1 MSNVTIS
8 SILTL
13 VNNNGT
19 NVASSLDIARVLGK
33 RHDNVLRDIREV
45 KANLTPHGLSS
56 ESHCPDLDRETFS
69 PELATYTNSRGRIY
83 EMYYLNKVDAMTLAT
98 RYDDSLRHA
107 LVREWDLFEKGLE
120 GVRSARTLEDAK
132 MIAEACFTYRDLLRQ
147 NHPALTSLISEKEAT
162 LNCGHGDYPHIHL
175 HRLAVKVALG
185 TNPSTVRRET
195 GMSPRDWLVDT
206 SDFSGISKLSN
217 TLAQIELMVK
227 MNMSYKSIKE
237 MLITA

>member
-33 RHDNVLRDIREV
+33 RHDNVVRDIRKIIEDHSS
-45 KANLTPHGLSS
+45 NLR
-56 ESHCPDLDRETFS
+56 DAQFS
-69 PELATYTNSRGRIY
+69 PELTTYTNSNNR
-83 EMYYLNKVDAMTLAT
+83 EFSMYYLNKNDAMTLASGYSST
-98 RYDDSLRHA
+98 LRSS

-237 MLITA
+237 MLIAA

>member
-19 NVASSLDIARVLGK
+19 NVASSRDIARVLGK
-33 RHDNVLRDIREV
+33 RHDNVIRSIRSIIKSHQEV
-45 KANLTPHGLSS
+45 SSDLSS
-56 ESHCPDLDRETFS
+56 PTFS
-69 PELATYTNSRGRIY
+69 PEQATYTDASNRQSV
-83 EMYYLNKVDAMTLAT
+83 MFYLNKNDSMTLAT
-98 RYDDSLRHA
+98 GYSSTLRSS

-147 NHPALTSLISEKEAT
+147 NHPALTSLISEKEST

-237 MLITA
+237 MLIAA

>member
-13 VNNNGT
+13 VNSNGT

-33 RHDNVLRDIREV
+33 QHKHVLRDIREV
-45 KANLTPHGLSS
+45 KANLTVQLVDHASFDPELSS
-56 ESHCPDLDRETFS
+56 HVVNGREFS
-69 PELATYTNSRGRIY
+69 
-83 EMYYLNKVDAMTLAT
+83 MYYLNRVEALTLVS
-98 RYDDSLRHA
+98 RYDESLRHT

-237 MLITA
+237 MLIAA

>member
-19 NVASSLDIARVLGK
+19 NVASSLDIARVLGQ
-33 RHDNVLRDIREV
+33 RHDNVVNKIEGII
-45 KANLTPHGLSS
+45 KSHSS
-56 ESHCPDLDRETFS
+56 APGVNFN
-69 PELATYTNSRGRIY
+69 PELTTYTNSRGRVY
-83 EMYYLNKVDAMTLAT
+83 SMYYLNKNDAMTLAT
-98 RYDDSLRHA
+98 GYSSTLRSSI
-107 LVREWDLFEKGLE
+107 VREWDLFEKGLE

-237 MLITA
+237 MLIAA

>member
-33 RHDNVLRDIREV
+33 RHDHVLRDIRKIIEDHSP
-45 KANLTPHGLSS
+45 NLGNAQ
-56 ESHCPDLDRETFS
+56 FS
-69 PELATYTNSRGRIY
+69 PELATYTNNNNREFS
-83 EMYYLNKVDAMTLAT
+83 MYYLNKNDAMTLASGYSST
-98 RYDDSLRHA
+98 LRSS

-237 MLITA
+237 MLIAA

>member
-33 RHDNVLRDIREV
+33 AHMHVLRDIREV
-45 KANLTPHGLSS
+45 KSNLTIQS
-56 ESHCPDLDRETFS
+56 LDSETFS
-69 PELATYTNSRGRIY
+69 PELTTYTNSRGRVY
-83 EMYYLNKVDAMTLAT
+83 EMYYLNRVEALTLVS
-98 RYDDSLRHA
+98 RYDESLRHA

-237 MLITA
+237 MLIAA

>member
-33 RHDNVLRDIREV
+33 THKNVLRDIRIIIED
-45 KANLTPHGLSS
+45 HGSDLS
-56 ESHCPDLDRETFS
+56 HAQFS
-69 PELATYTNSRGRIY
+69 PELTTYTNSNNR
-83 EMYYLNKVDAMTLAT
+83 EFSMYYLNKNDAITLASGYSST
-98 RYDDSLRHA
+98 LRSS
-107 LVREWDLFEKGLE
+107 LVREWDMFEKGLE

-237 MLITA
+237 MLIAA